1 MRRFASGS
9 PTSIEM
15 PAFRS
20 SADRIAI
27 SDDRQLL
34 HDDCDRET
42 PPLIVDTARGGLVDG
57 VAAEL
62 TVAEDRSWPI
72 AALLSISFRAARLDF
87 RSRSRR

>member
-1 MRRFASGS
+1 
-9 PTSIEM
+9 M

-72 AALLSISFRAARLDF
+72 ADIGDRAAVGPQQTYTTSKADLRVGSLELL
-87 RSRSRR
+87 

>member
-62 TVAEDRSWPI
+62 TVAEDRSWPTRVAGVLLIGIGI
-72 AALLSISFRAARLDF
+72 AISQ
-87 RSRSRR
+87 ST